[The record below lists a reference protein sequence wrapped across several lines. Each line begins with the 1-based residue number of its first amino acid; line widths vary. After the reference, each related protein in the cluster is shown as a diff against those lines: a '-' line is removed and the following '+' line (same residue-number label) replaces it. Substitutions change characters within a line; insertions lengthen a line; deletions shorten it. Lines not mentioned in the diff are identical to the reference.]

1 MDTANQEWRDNLK
14 ETLRQ
19 GEGVIEFTKSGGQ
32 HRVMRCTLRADLL
45 PPSYNNDINEQKQE
59 QEFHQQNPEVIAAWD
74 VQKGGWRSFRVDNVK
89 YIQNVNESY

>member
-1 MDTANQEWRDNLK
+1 MAANRDEILK
-14 ETLRQ
+14 DLRNY
-19 GEGVIEFTKSGGQ
+19 VIEVHFDKVNGE

>member
-32 HRVMRCTLRADLL
+32 HRVMRCTLQESVVPPYSEKGTRTK
-45 PPSYNNDINEQKQE
+45 PPSGD
-59 QEFHQQNPEVIAAWD
+59 VLVVWD
-74 VQKGGWRSFRVDNVK
+74 LDKSEWRSFRYDRVTSVRF
-89 YIQNVNESY
+89 EA